1 MTNKQL
7 DKARKARYTYLEK
20 WGNTERVVIRNGLG
34 HFVDNVNL
42 STLRRAKT
50 VTSRQVGQVLG
61 RD

>member
-7 DKARKARYTYLEK
+7 DRARKARYTYLEK

-42 STLRRAKT
+42 STLKRAKP
-50 VTSRQVGQVLG
+50 VTSR
-61 RD
+61 